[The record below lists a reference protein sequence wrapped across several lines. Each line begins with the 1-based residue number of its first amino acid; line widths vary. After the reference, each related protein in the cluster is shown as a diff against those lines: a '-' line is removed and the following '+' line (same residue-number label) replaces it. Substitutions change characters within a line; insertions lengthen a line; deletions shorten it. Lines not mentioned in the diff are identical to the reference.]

1 MGGADPQGHG
11 RMAAR
16 LVGSNQDSTK
26 GASAEVCFHDSGVH
40 MFQPLDDPT
49 GSGVA
54 SAAASRAQF
63 CQNSR
68 DEASEEKLTD
78 KRASNSNS
86 PSFGRRRELDKDQ

>member
-1 MGGADPQGHG
+1 MEGAGPQGCG
-11 RMAAR
+11 QTATDLMDFNQNSAKYAA
-16 LVGSNQDSTK
+16 
-26 GASAEVCFHDSGVH
+26 AEVCFHDSGVH

-68 DEASEEKLTD
+68 DEASEEKMTD

-86 PSFGRRRELDKDQ
+86 PSFGRGRAVDKEQ

>member
-1 MGGADPQGHG
+1 
-11 RMAAR
+11 MAAK
-16 LVGSNQDSTK
+16 LVDSNQSSAK
-26 GASAEVCFHDSGVH
+26 YASAEVCFHDSGVH

-68 DEASEEKLTD
+68 DEASEEKMTD

-86 PSFGRRRELDKDQ
+86 PSFGRRREVDKEQ